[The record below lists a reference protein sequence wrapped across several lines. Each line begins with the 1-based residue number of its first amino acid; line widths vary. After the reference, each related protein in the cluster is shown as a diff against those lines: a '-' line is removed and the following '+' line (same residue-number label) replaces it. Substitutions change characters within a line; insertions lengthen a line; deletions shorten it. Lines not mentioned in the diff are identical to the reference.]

1 MTANPKT
8 VEGSAAA
15 AATIEPAGGRP
26 PRLLRLPEV
35 MDRVGLRRSAIYQ
48 RMSEGR
54 FPKSRTLGARCSV
67 WVEAE
72 INDWIDAIARQ
83 ARIGTCR
90 RQHPCLLQHRTQ
102 TGDHLEAAAAAT
114 AAGDVGLGDSRMSDL
129 ACA

>member
-8 VEGSAAA
+8 VEGSTAAA
-15 AATIEPAGGRP
+15 AIATASAHP

-54 FPKSRTLGARCSV
+54 FPKCRTLGARCSV

-72 INDWIDAIARQ
+72 INDWIDSIVCSSNRA
-83 ARIGTCR
+83 
-90 RQHPCLLQHRTQ
+90 
-102 TGDHLEAAAAAT
+102 D
-114 AAGDVGLGDSRMSDL
+114 
-129 ACA
+129 